1 MSGFK
6 RDEVVALPGFEST
19 DRKTWLRLNTI
30 MADENLM
37 RRLHMGLPVGNL
49 KDRTQ
54 DLYFVEA
61 AKHFGIPIEEVTPE
75 QRRQMKDI
83 LFGQLYGQSEE
94 VKALRAEAKFM
105 NFAEGLPYGM
115 PDKLVEQ
122 PSDKYRLARQ
132 QAMANVWRIVYGLP
146 DEPTE
151 D

>member
-1 MSGFK
+1 VSGFK

-37 RRLHMGLPVGNL
+37 RRLHMGLPVSDP
-49 KDRTQ
+49 DRTK
-54 DLYFVEA
+54 DLHFVEA

-83 LFGQLYGQSEE
+83 LFGQLYGQSNE
-94 VKALRAEAKFM
+94 VVKGLRAKAKAM
-105 NFAEGLPYGM
+105 NFAEGLPYGV

-122 PSDKYRLARQ
+122 SPDKYKLARQ
-132 QAMANVWRIVYGLP
+132 QVMANVWRILYGLP